1 MATEYALLET
11 LTDTVYD
18 SVEGYRKAAETAK
31 TPVLKKIL
39 SEQAAKR
46 QATLNKLNAELQR
59 VGGSLVTKGTMT
71 GEVHQ
76 LWLSLTS
83 LFENG
88 DEAATERV
96 EEGETYLAKKFEEA
110 LEGDSLDVGSKAVVT
125 EALAEIREGKRM
137 AEQLEK
143 AYDD

>member
-1 MATEYALLET
+1 MATTHALLET

-18 SVEGYRKAAETAK
+18 SVEGYRKAADTAK
-31 TPVLKKIL
+31 TPALKKIL
-39 SEQAAKR
+39 TEQAAKR
-46 QATLNKLNAELQR
+46 QGTLDKLNAELQR
-59 VGGSLVTKGTMT
+59 VGGNLVTKGTMT

-76 LWLSLTS
+76 LWLSLTG

-96 EEGETYLAKKFEEA
+96 EEGETYLTKKFEEA
-110 LEGDSLDVGSKAVVT
+110 LEGDLLDVGSKAVVT
-125 EALAEIREGKRM
+125 AALTEIREGKRM
-137 AEQLEK
+137 AEQLEN